1 MRTHLVAILMS
12 TIALVVMAGIERPED
27 LVNLLAGTFTDG
39 NRFSTGNTL
48 PLVGR
53 PWGFNHW
60 APQTRDG
67 NRNAGSWW
75 FMGNE
80 HKLTWLRCTHQPSPW
95 IGDWGWFLFG
105 AQISNNNHGERNPVT
120 FWEPRAATIKPHYFD
135 ATVAPL
141 GIRMELTPTDHGAI
155 FRATFPQS
163 TDRGKKRVCF
173 AEANW
178 DHDESGS
185 SNTITGYS
193 DKVKQ
198 DRMIVSNFHM
208 YIRAESDTTVE
219 SKEHDGDMVCFR
231 YRSDTTEAVV
241 RIATSLI
248 SNEQVK
254 TNLNRE
260 LPRSRNFNDIASETR
275 SVWNKLLRRVDII
288 NPGEL
293 ADETLKHLT
302 IFYSCLVRALSFPR
316 RLDEIDENNNVVH
329 YSPYD
334 PSGKVHPGIL
344 VTDNGFWDTFR
355 TVYPMLSLLYP
366 DHLGDIISG
375 WLNAYKEGGWLPS
388 WASPGYRNC
397 MVGTYADVVVADA
410 LVKKVKGFDYDLAIE
425 ALHKDSFTD
434 APKFAGGAAGKEGL
448 AEYRERGYFAMPERG
463 QGVPESVSRT
473 LDFGFADFA
482 VAKAYESV
490 AKSASRGNFLL
501 QDAAQLMERSNKA
514 STALFSHLHGLMA
527 PKSASGTISNR
538 FNPIEW
544 GNGFTEGR
552 THTLTYS
559 RTHSL
564 THSRIG

>member
-1 MRTHLVAILMS
+1 MAILVAAAATL
-12 TIALVVMAGIERPED
+12 ALASVERPED

-39 NRFSTGNTL
+39 NKFSTGNTL

-67 NRNAGSWW
+67 NRNTGSWW
-75 FMGNE
+75 FHGSE

-105 AQISNNNHGERNPVT
+105 AQISNNIHGERNPVT

-135 ATVAPL
+135 TTVAPL

-155 FRATFPQS
+155 LRATFPKS

-173 AEANW
+173 AEASW
-178 DHDESGS
+178 SHEESAS
-185 SNTITGYS
+185 DNTITGYT

-198 DRMIVSNFHM
+198 DRMVVSHFHM
-208 YIRAESDTTVE
+208 YIRAESDTAVE
-219 SKEHDGDMVCFR
+219 GKDSDGDMLCFR
-231 YRSDTTEAVV
+231 YKSDTTEAVV
-241 RIATSLI
+241 RIVTSLI
-248 SNEQVK
+248 SNEQAK
-254 TNLNRE
+254 TNMKRE
-260 LPRSRNFNDIASETR
+260 LPSSKSFDDIAIESR
-275 SVWNKLLRRVDII
+275 SVWNNLLRRVDIVD
-288 NPGEL
+288 PGEL
-293 ADETLKHLT
+293 SEDMLKHLT
-302 IFYSCLVRALSFPR
+302 IFYSGLVRALSFPR

-334 PSGKVHPGIL
+334 PLGKVHPGIL

-410 LVKKVKGFDYDLAIE
+410 LVKKVKGFDYNLAIE
-425 ALHKDSFTD
+425 ALRKDSFTD

-448 AEYRERGYFAMPERG
+448 AEYNDRGYFVMPEQG
-463 QGVPESVSRT
+463 KGVPESVSRT

-482 VAKAYESV
+482 VAKALESV
-490 AKSASRGNFLL
+490 AKSVNNNQDLL
-501 QDAAQLMERSNKA
+501 RDAERLMKRSNRA
-514 STALFSHLHGLMA
+514 STSLFSGLHGLMA
-527 PKSASGTISNR
+527 PKSASGAVSMR

-544 GNGFTEGR
+544 GNGFTEG
-552 THTLTYS
+552 YS
-559 RTHSL
+559 HSL
-564 THSRIG
+564 MK